1 MLYLRQGKQCARG
14 ARRGLAAA
22 AILGAGVAT
31 SALAQSLPIPAPP
44 VFSNLDDN
52 GVDVVKG
59 TFEVSMPVVTVGT
72 GDAALTHSYMTANG
86 QWRADH
92 IKGYVTA
99 NYNSPLV
106 TVTLDGNSE
115 QFTTACW
122 NYCSFT
128 SVQKEGATLV
138 YYPDYKLYRYV
149 TRDGTVAYFDT
160 TKYPNGV
167 GTTNVSASL
176 TQLTRTDGYTENYS
190 YYTIGPAPGG
200 PQGTVIS
207 QLRGISNNHGYS
219 ISLATGADPRLVTG
233 VTGGNS
239 GVSCGTACPSVAVNS
254 SLDPNTT
261 STWGTTINSITDS
274 LGRTTTFTIAATG
287 PAAGALTA
295 IRRPGA
301 VANNVTIGYDANG
314 KVASLTRD
322 GVLYG
327 YNYAIASGVATM
339 TRNVPSGGTRTYVS
353 TLSVGRPSS
362 FKDELN
368 RTTGYTYDASGRLTF
383 VSYPEGN
390 KIRYTYDD
398 RGNVTESRRISKT
411 PGTPPDIVSSAT
423 YDPTCVN
430 PIVCNR
436 PLTTT
441 DAKGNV
447 TNYTYDPTH
456 GGILSAKLPAA
467 TVGGIRPETRTT
479 YTAKQAYYKNSS
491 GAIVASGLPIYK
503 PTLIVTCQT
512 TASCSD
518 TAADTAKTMIDYG
531 PQIAGTANN
540 LLPVSISEGSGDGL
554 LTATTAETYDAAGN
568 VTTIDGPLPGASD
581 TSRTMYD
588 SARQV
593 VGVIGPDPDGSGALK
608 NRAQRLTYN
617 LDGQVTKTEV
627 GTTVGQTDTAF
638 AAFVPL
644 QQSIAAYDANAFKL
658 SDTLQVGTTKYALTQ
673 YSYDTKGRLD
683 CAAVR
688 MNVAVYGALPAAC
701 TASTLDV
708 NIGPDRITKTIY
720 DAANQVTKVQ
730 TAFGTAEQ
738 SDEVTIDFTLNGLQ
752 RYVMDGQGNMTAFA
766 YDGLDRLQQ
775 KRFPLPTQGS
785 QATSTTD
792 YEYYSYD
799 ANGNVTQ
806 RRLRDGQVINY
817 TFDNLNRVTLKDVQ
831 NTAYYEND
839 ISYSYDLLSRM
850 LSASNAGTRSVS
862 MAYDALG
869 RQISETSYV
878 GTRTMQYDLAG
889 RMTRLTHTDG
899 YYVTQDYLVTGEVS
913 AIRENGAT
921 SGIGVLGAYAY
932 NDLGQ
937 MMTLTR
943 GNGTVTSYAYDLV
956 ARLEGMK
963 HDLTG
968 TTWDALV
975 GRVAGVGSPITYN
988 PASQITSLSR
998 DNDLYK
1004 WNGHYNVDRPYTVNG
1019 LNQLTTAGA
1028 TALGYDG
1035 RGNLTSSGTTT
1046 YGYTSENR
1054 IATGSGPTAVSNAYD
1069 PLGRLSA
1076 IDTASTTVNF
1086 DYAGSAAITEL
1097 DWPSYNIKRR
1107 YVYGPGADTPLV
1119 WYEGSGTTDRRWLI
1133 PDERGSIVAVTNA
1146 SGNAI
1151 AVNTYDEYGIP
1162 AATNLGRFQ
1171 YTGQAWLPEL
1181 GMYYYKARIYSP
1193 TLGRFMQSD
1202 PIGYGAGMNIYGY
1215 VGGDPVN
1222 KTDPSG
1228 LADIVIGPDI
1238 VVTGYKA
1245 PPLQIENNLY
1255 NTQPMGGTNGF
1266 SPGITYSGF
1275 EIPNIAFDAAAVVKA
1290 TKAAPQNGSL
1300 LRRLYRKVVSD
1311 PCSGKGTNEGAG
1323 VSAGYDPY
1331 NVDEKGSLAAL
1342 YGHVLPDHNFSDSA
1356 SVLPMILSAIQT
1368 QPGRASNGS
1377 VAYTVNTGQYVGF
1390 DNKHQSGSDYIT
1402 VIMGPNVNGSRT
1414 LKTAYPGCR

>member
-1 MLYLRQGKQCARG
+1 MLDFGQGQLRSV
-14 ARRGLAAA
+14 RRLRHALIATTILVSGLAAPA
-22 AILGAGVAT
+22 FG
-31 SALAQSLPIPAPP
+31 QSIGQLTPPP
-44 VFSNLDDN
+44 VRVTTDAN
-52 GVDVVKG
+52 GVDVIRG
-59 TFEVSMPVVTVGT
+59 AYYPPSQDIVSIGPNDHHGLSLDRIGGVGGFNSLLSAIENIGGKVVVTIG
-72 GDAALTHSYMTANG
+72 LHS
-86 QWRADH
+86 D
-92 IKGYVTA
+92 
-99 NYNSPLV
+99 
-106 TVTLDGNSE
+106 
-115 QFTTACW
+115 
-122 NYCSFT
+122 SFT
-128 SVQKEGATLV
+128 QAGNIYTATEGNGATLTNSGGQFI
-138 YYPDYKLYRYV
+138 Y
-149 TRDGTVAYFDT
+149 TARDGTVARFTDNTGSTFPQYEGDIARPLNLTYPDGTVVTYTVKQRKYCPGGMDDIGGVFKCQGQNYFVTRVSSVTNSNGYQLKPVYAIDQVQLDPATYPDWRTITDVIAINNQIEACSPTADT
-160 TKYPNGV
+160 CALTGNWPKQSTSTPPPLRVTTTNDANGRVGTAVNHGISYAYTYADV
-167 GTTNVSASL
+167 GTT
-176 TQLTRTDGYTENYS
+176 
-190 YYTIGPAPGG
+190 
-200 PQGTVIS
+200 
-207 QLRGISNNHGYS
+207 
-219 ISLATGADPRLVTG
+219 
-233 VTGGNS
+233 
-239 GVSCGTACPSVAVNS
+239 
-254 SLDPNTT
+254 
-261 STWGTTINSITDS
+261 
-274 LGRTTTFTIAATG
+274 RTTTVTG
-287 PAAGALTA
+287 PTGSSVWVGDTA
-295 IRRPGA
+295 
-301 VANNVTIGYDANG
+301 
-314 KVASLTRD
+314 SFL
-322 GVLYG
+322 
-327 YNYAIASGVATM
+327 
-339 TRNVPSGGTRTYVS
+339 VS
-353 TLSVGRPSS
+353 SV
-362 FKDELN
+362 KDELN
-368 RTTGYTYDASGRLTF
+368 RTTAYAYDASGRVTQIT
-383 VSYPEGN
+383 YPEGN
-390 KIRYTYDD
+390 AVQYGYDARGNITTTTAIAKAGSGLANIATSASYPASCTTTKTCNKPIWTKDAKLNQTDYTYD
-398 RGNVTESRRISKT
+398 T
-411 PGTPPDIVSSAT
+411 
-423 YDPTCVN
+423 
-430 PIVCNR
+430 
-436 PLTTT
+436 
-441 DAKGNV
+441 
-447 TNYTYDPTH
+447 TH
-456 GGILSAKLPAA
+456 GGVLTVTAPAA
-467 TVGGIRPETRTT
+467 ASGGIRPQVR
-479 YTAKQAYYKNSS
+479 YSY
-491 GAIVASGLPIYK
+491 GLSNGMSLL
-503 PTLIVTCQT
+503 TGVSTCQT
-512 TASCSD
+512 TASCAGALDEVKTSVIYGG
-518 TAADTAKTMIDYG
+518 AAQNYLPTTISSG
-531 PQIAGTANN
+531 AGN
-540 LLPVSISEGSGDGL
+540 GS
-554 LTATTAETYDAAGN
+554 LTATASITYDNIGN
-568 VTTIDGPLPGASD
+568 PLTVDGPLAGNAD
-581 TSRTMYD
+581 TTRTVYD
-588 SARQV
+588 NQRRV
-593 VGVIGPDPDGSGALK
+593 VGVIGPDPDGAGALK
-608 NRAQRLTYN
+608 NRAQRVAYN
-617 LDGQVTKTEV
+617 GDWQVTTAEV

-644 QQSIAAYDANAFKL
+644 QQTVAVYDANAFKL

-673 YSYDTKGRLD
+673 YSYDSKGRLD

-730 TAFGTAEQ
+730 TAYGTAEQ

-817 TFDNLNRVTLKDVQ
+817 TFDNLNRVTLKDVP

-839 ISYSYDLLSRM
+839 ISYSYDLPGRM

-932 NDLGQ
+932 NDLSQ
-937 MMTLTR
+937 MTTLTR

-1035 RGNLTSSGTTT
+1035 RGNLISSGTTT
-1046 YGYTSENR
+1046 YGYSSENR
-1054 IATGSGPTAVSNAYD
+1054 LATGSGPTAVSNAYD

-1076 IDTASTTVNF
+1076 IDTAATTVNF

-1107 YVYGPGADTPLV
+1107 YVYGPGADSPLV

-1162 AATNLGRFQ
+1162 GATNLGRFQ

-1202 PIGYGAGMNIYGY
+1202 PIGYGDGMNMYGY

-1222 KTDPSG
+1222 NVDPSG
-1228 LADIVIGPDI
+1228 LAVLQPNPDVKPI
-1238 VVTGYKA
+1238 EPCAPGAICVTAQKLSG
-1245 PPLQIENNLY
+1245 E
-1255 NTQPMGGTNGF
+1255 GGTPLGAGAF
-1266 SPGITYSGF
+1266 IGAGRSTGASGGDSGF
-1275 EIPNIAFDAAAVVKA
+1275 GGGGGGGGGDTTPDCPTPVAATTNTKSTAERVADTAELVGTGADVITVVAELAGLATAPTGAGPLVAGGTAFIAKGVSLGSNVVAAGANVASGNYSRAAGNVVGFALGTAAGKATGAFLSRLLARSRAFGNLSASQLRKSQVANDAAS
-1290 TKAAPQNGSL
+1290 AAAQKL
-1300 LRRLYRKVVSD
+1300 LSTIG
-1311 PCSGKGTNEGAG
+1311 CSK
-1323 VSAGYDPY
+1323 
-1331 NVDEKGSLAAL
+1331 
-1342 YGHVLPDHNFSDSA
+1342 
-1356 SVLPMILSAIQT
+1356 
-1368 QPGRASNGS
+1368 
-1377 VAYTVNTGQYVGF
+1377 
-1390 DNKHQSGSDYIT
+1390 
-1402 VIMGPNVNGSRT
+1402 
-1414 LKTAYPGCR
+1414 